1 MIPIGMALTYL
12 VAQALY
18 KKIAVSELP
27 LTALVPSAIAHS
39 HPLFVDTVRILGPK
53 ADALEKKIEN
63 LTEQVKARL
72 KNNLKL
78 LTFLETADNVVYDPD
93 SSKLVIGAN
102 ELESQKAEL
111 YYSFWKINSVV
122 RHLIALA
129 TKNTADSP
137 QEFFKHVT
145 FAVSQNVIKKAQVEF
160 DTAENVITAFL
171 RADGATDKACGGE
184 K

>member
-1 MIPIGMALTYL
+1 MALTYL

-53 ADALEKKIEN
+53 ADALQEKIKT
-63 LTEQVKARL
+63 LSEQVKAKL
-72 KNNLKL
+72 ENNLKL
-78 LTFLETADNVVYDPD
+78 LTFLETADNVVFDPD
-93 SSKLVIGAN
+93 SSKLEIGAN
-102 ELESQKAEL
+102 ELYSQKAEL
-111 YYSFWKINSVV
+111 YFSFWKINSVV
-122 RHLIALA
+122 RHLISLA

-145 FAVSQNVIKKAQVEF
+145 FAVSQNVIEKAQAEF

-171 RADGATDKACGGE
+171 RADGVADKARGGE

>member
-53 ADALEKKIEN
+53 ADALEKKIET

-72 KNNLKL
+72 ENNLKL
-78 LTFLETADNVVYDPD
+78 LTIQLLKTY
-93 SSKLVIGAN
+93 
-102 ELESQKAEL
+102 
-111 YYSFWKINSVV
+111 
-122 RHLIALA
+122 
-129 TKNTADSP
+129 
-137 QEFFKHVT
+137 
-145 FAVSQNVIKKAQVEF
+145 
-160 DTAENVITAFL
+160 
-171 RADGATDKACGGE
+171 
-184 K
+184 